1 MTTSLE
7 QRLGAFKYAPFGGFD
22 MLMGTLNPYTETGDA
37 NWVLSYASASVSSQG
52 LILGLRGQYDMP
64 MSWGTLSPI
73 ARAQFRHGMSGN
85 VTQSMSYVADMS
97 TNYELSISGIEQNS
111 INSSIGLR
119 ASSKG
124 GISGQLEY
132 LNNTLFNGN
141 QSNGVRA
148 TLIVPF

>member
-1 MTTSLE
+1 
-7 QRLGAFKYAPFGGFD
+7 
-22 MLMGTLNPYTETGDA
+22 
-37 NWVLSYASASVSSQG
+37 
-52 LILGLRGQYDMP
+52 
-64 MSWGTLSPI
+64 
-73 ARAQFRHGMSGN
+73 
-85 VTQSMSYVADMS
+85 MSYVADMS